1 MNGSVSYSVIP
12 LITLLVSTLLFSC
25 TEEAAEQPI
34 ASEPRTPKVKTL
46 NLETQTWQQTLNA
59 YGVVESAEDVAITV
73 DFSAQVTAV
82 HFEEGQRVEQ
92 GHLLIELDSHK
103 RDLRL
108 AQATTAVEETRAG
121 LEEARHDLQR
131 RRGLADSGAVSREA
145 LDRSEIALR
154 RATARYEDALA
165 AQRLA
170 ERELTESRVLS
181 PVSGIVDS
189 KSVEQGERVMP
200 GQFLGSVQAVDR
212 VRVRVY
218 VSEREVND
226 LRVGAQAEV
235 RSASVPGSIF
245 QAKVEAVGIKADPKT
260 GNFPVKLTLPNEDGL
275 LRPGMTTRVRL
286 QGLTHSEAL
295 LIPDDAL
302 VDRRRRRVVY
312 VVRDGQAVEVEP
324 LLRASVAKYIPVIEG
339 LKPGDRLVVEGMEQ
353 LVDGSPVDVVEAG
366 QIEPAVIEDQ
376 SNKDEMGEGLR
387 P

>member
-1 MNGSVSYSVIP
+1 VSYSVIP
-12 LITLLVSTLLFSC
+12 LITLLVSTLLCGC
-25 TEEAAEQPI
+25 TEEAPEQPI
-34 ASEPRTPKVKTL
+34 ALEPRTPKVKTL
-46 NLETQTWQQTLNA
+46 NLEPQTWQQTLDA

-92 GHLLIELDSHK
+92 GHLLIELDSRK

-131 RRGLADSGAVSREA
+131 RRGLADSGAVSREV

-165 AQRLA
+165 AHRLA

-181 PVSGIVDS
+181 PVSGIVDR
-189 KSVEQGERVMP
+189 KSVEQGETVMP
-200 GQFLGSVQAVDR
+200 GQFLGSVQTVDR

-226 LRVGAQAEV
+226 LRVGARAEV
-235 RSASVPGSIF
+235 RSASLPGSIF
-245 QAKVEAVGIKADPKT
+245 PAKVEAVGIKADPKT
-260 GNFPVKLTLPNEDGL
+260 GNFPVKFTLSNEDGL

-286 QGLTHSEAL
+286 QGLIHTEAL

-302 VDRRRRRVVY
+302 VDRQRRRVVY

-324 LLRASVAKYIPVIEG
+324 LLRASVAEHIPVIEG
-339 LKPGDRLVVEGMEQ
+339 LKPGDQLVIEGMEQ
-353 LVDGSPVDVVEAG
+353 LVDGSPVDVIEAKR
-366 QIEPAVIEDQ
+366 IELAVIEGRAIDD
-376 SNKDEMGEGLR
+376 KMGEGQR

>member
-1 MNGSVSYSVIP
+1 MNGSVSSSVIT
-12 LITLLVSTLLFSC
+12 LIALLVLTLLFGC
-25 TEEAAEQPI
+25 TGEAPEQLL
-34 ASEPRTPKVKTL
+34 ASKPRTPKVKTL
-46 NLETQTWQQTLNA
+46 ILEPHVWLQTLEA

-73 DFSAQVTAV
+73 DFSASVTAV

-92 GHLLIELDSHK
+92 GHLLIELDSRK

-108 AQATTAVEETRAG
+108 TQATTAVKETRAG

-131 RRGLADSGAVSREA
+131 RRGLADRGAVSRED

-165 AQRLA
+165 AHSLA
-170 ERELTESRVLS
+170 KRELTESRVLS
-181 PVSGIVDS
+181 PVSGIVDR
-189 KSVEQGERVMP
+189 KSVEQGETVMP
-200 GQFLGSVQAVDR
+200 GQLLGSVQAVDR
-212 VRVRVY
+212 VRVRAY

-226 LRVGAQAEV
+226 LRIGARAEV
-235 RSASVPGSIF
+235 RSASVPGGIF

-260 GNFPVKLTLPNEDGL
+260 GNFPIKLTLPNEDGL

-286 QGLTHSEAL
+286 QGLTHSETL

-324 LLRASVAKYIPVIEG
+324 LLRASVAEHIPVIDG
-339 LKPGDRLVVEGMEQ
+339 LKPGDRLVVAGMEQ
-353 LVDGSPVDVVEAG
+353 LVDGSPVEEIEAG
-366 QIEPAVIEDQ
+366 RTEPAVIEAPIVEE
-376 SNKDEMGEGLR
+376 EMDAGQR

>member
-1 MNGSVSYSVIP
+1 MYMNGSVSYSVIP
-12 LITLLVSTLLFSC
+12 LITLLVSTLLTSC
-25 TEEAAEQPI
+25 SEEAPEQPI
-34 ASEPRTPKVKTL
+34 ASEPRTPKVKIL
-46 NLETQTWQQTLNA
+46 NLEPHTWQQTLEA

-73 DFSAQVTAV
+73 DFSAQVSAV
-82 HFEEGQRVEQ
+82 YFEEGQRVEQ
-92 GHLLIELDSHK
+92 GRLLIELDSRK

-108 AQATTAVEETRAG
+108 AQAKTAVEETRAG

-131 RRGLADSGAVSREA
+131 RRGLAESGAVSREV

-154 RATARYEDALA
+154 RATARYEDAMA
-165 AQRLA
+165 AHRLA
-170 ERELTESRVLS
+170 ERELTESRILS
-181 PVSGIVDS
+181 PVSGIVDR
-189 KSVEQGERVMP
+189 KAVEQGETVMP
-200 GQFLGSVQAVDR
+200 GQFLGSVQTVDR

-226 LRVGAQAEV
+226 LRVGARAEV

-260 GNFPVKLTLPNEDGL
+260 GNFAVKLTLANEDGL

-324 LLRASVAKYIPVIEG
+324 LLRASVAEHIPVIEG
-339 LKPGDRLVVEGMEQ
+339 LKPGDQLVVAGMEQ
-353 LVDGSPVDVVEAG
+353 LVDGSPVDVIEAG
-366 QIEPAVIEDQ
+366 RIEPADRTSE
-376 SNKDEMGEGLR
+376 DEMGEGQR